1 MQRNKISKHFNWGQI
16 MIIFDFDLL
25 KFNWGQI
32 NIFID
37 VIPDPGKVAPSTI
50 PAAHPMPSAAHAP
63 TRPTPRLLAGL
74 LLATVLT
81 ACAQNPATPQGQISG
96 SAWVHTPESL
106 TQVAQQAQVALP
118 ARATGGAAF
127 FGLLKDAPAS
137 TRGQKVPVVVFLHG
151 SSGLGLAAIG
161 DYQRWLATLGVA
173 SVAPNSFALPDHV
186 TYKSPIA
193 KADYERIH
201 ALRASEI
208 APTLKA
214 VSAAPWA
221 DTSRLILA
229 GTSEGSV
236 PVARYDGPGFAAR
249 MIYSWSCEP
258 NYFVEA
264 PRNALPMQ
272 QPVLNVISSTDPFF
286 SKSNPWLGNAE
297 AKGHCG
303 AALKGNPQ
311 AAVLLVPDA
320 PHTLLT
326 LPAAKAATAGFL
338 RPFLEH

>member
-1 MQRNKISKHFNWGQI
+1 MHSQ
-16 MIIFDFDLL
+16 
-25 KFNWGQI
+25 
-32 NIFID
+32 
-37 VIPDPGKVAPSTI
+37 
-50 PAAHPMPSAAHAP
+50 AHTR
-63 TRPTPRLLAGL
+63 TRPARRLLAGL
-74 LLATVLT
+74 LLGAALGA
-81 ACAQNPATPQGQISG
+81 ACAQTPAPAAPQGQISG
-96 SAWVHTPESL
+96 SAWAHTPESL
-106 TQVAQQAQVALP
+106 VQLVQQAQVAIP
-118 ARATGGAAF
+118 ARATGGDAF
-127 FGLLKDAPAS
+127 FGLLKDAPSSAS
-137 TRGQKVPVVVFLHG
+137 GQKVPVVVFLHG

-201 ALRASEI
+201 ALRESEV

-214 VSAAPWA
+214 VTALPWA
-221 DTSRLILA
+221 DASRLILA

-236 PVARYDGPGFAAR
+236 PVARYAGPGFAAR
-249 MIYSWSCEP
+249 MIYAWSCEP
-258 NYFVEA
+258 NYFVDA
-264 PRNALPMQ
+264 PRNALPQQ

-286 SKSNPWLGNAE
+286 SRSNSWLGNAE

-326 LPAAKAATAGFL
+326 LPATKAATAGFL
-338 RPFLEH
+338 LPMLGH